1 MDLIKAV
8 LAVAGIVLFITGL
21 TIGGREIALRANAHY
36 APREEQVRHNTFE
49 CSQSHSDGMAREIRQ
64 YQDQYGTADAAGKTI
79 IRQRV
84 LQDAES
90 QNSDACPFPSDVQ
103 SFVQS
108 LR

>member
-1 MDLIKAV
+1 MDFIKGF
-8 LAVAGIVLFITGL
+8 LAIVGVIVAISLLGIY
-21 TIGGREIALRANAHY
+21 GREFALRMDAHY

-64 YQDQYGTADAAGKTI
+64 YQDQYGTADAAGKAVL
-79 IRQRV
+79 RQRV

-90 QNSDACPFPSDVQ
+90 QNSDACPLPSDVQ